1 MGNYYELTNPI
12 SVFLDKQKED
22 FTRNDLLKVIEEQR
36 IERITFH
43 YTGIDGKLKELKI
56 PIPGRKNAEIV
67 LTEGERVDGSSLFKG
82 MIDTGLSDLY
92 VVPLWKTAFINPFDN
107 KSLDFICRYINNRGE
122 LAPFTPDN
130 ILLKA
135 SRYFTEKTGLEL
147 HAFGELEFYL
157 FYNPEGKM
165 YLPLKQRGYH
175 ASGPYIK
182 SGSILNE
189 MLKEI
194 TQIVGF
200 VKYAHSEVGY
210 IEKIES
216 ELEELNGKSGE
227 QLEIEFLS
235 VPVEDAA
242 DSLVIAKWLIRNIA
256 AKYNMLATF
265 APKPEDGIAGNG
277 MHVHMKLIK
286 DGKNVSVDESR
297 NLSDDMKRLIGGLC
311 EFADSLTAFGNTV
324 ASSYARLVP
333 GQEAPTKVCWSDSN
347 RSAMIRVPL
356 GWSKVNNLAS
366 IINLNYIEPP
376 LDIDSMQTVEL
387 RTADGSASVH
397 LLLAGITMAAVWA
410 FENPERSLEIAGQL
424 YVKGNIHKD
433 KELAKSL
440 KELPANC
447 WASSKIINEKR
458 FLYESN
464 GIFPESVINYVINY
478 LQMQNDRNLQKE
490 LASMKGKTRVKKYR
504 EILHKDIHKN

>member
-1 MGNYYELTNPI
+1 MYYELANPI
-12 SVFLDKQKED
+12 SAFLNKPKED
-22 FTRNDLLKVIEEQR
+22 FTREDLLKVIEEKR

-56 PIPGRKNAEIV
+56 PIPGRINAEVV

-92 VVPLWKTAFINPFDN
+92 VVPVWKTAFLNPFDS
-107 KSLDFICRYINNRGE
+107 KSLDFVCRYINNDGE

-135 SRYFTEKTGLEL
+135 SRYFKEKTGIEL

-157 FYNPEGKM
+157 FYNSEGQM

-182 SGSILNE
+182 SGKILNE

-194 TQIVGF
+194 TQIVGS

-216 ELEELNGKSGE
+216 TLEELNGKSGE

-235 VPVEDAA
+235 VPVEEAA

-265 APKPEDGIAGNG
+265 APKPEEGIAGSG
-277 MHVHMKLIK
+277 MHVHMKLVK
-286 DGKNVSVDESR
+286 NGKNVTVDSDGSLSVDMR
-297 NLSDDMKRLIGGLC
+297 KLIGGLC
-311 EFADSLTAFGNTV
+311 EYADSLTAFGNTV
-324 ASSYARLVP
+324 ASSYLRLVP

-356 GWSKVNNLAS
+356 GWSKVKNLAS
-366 IINLNYIEPP
+366 IVNPKYKEPP

-397 LLLAGITMAAVWA
+397 LLLAGITMAAMWG
-410 FENPERSLEIAGQL
+410 FDNPEHSYEIAERL

-433 KELAKSL
+433 PVLAKSL
-440 KELPANC
+440 NELPQNC
-447 WASSKIINEKR
+447 HESAKVINEKR
-458 FLYESN
+458 ALYEKD
-464 GIFPESVINYVINY
+464 GIFPPSVINYVINY
-478 LQMQNDRNLQKE
+478 LEMQKDKNLQKE
-490 LASMKGKTRVKKYR
+490 ISKLKGKSKIKKLR
-504 EILHKDIHKN
+504 DIRHKDIHKN